1 METCDLLAQL
11 GTTVVILVLWGT
23 KTIARV
29 AVLLIN
35 PSFAQ
40 DNLEISNC
48 PDDFELAPAG
58 HVIKVTDEMPSWPGC
73 EKVEFLAYR
82 EDCTYAEVEK
92 FVKKNLVY
100 PENAKE
106 MGLEGEVWIRFVVQ
120 QNGCLSNI
128 SISKTLGGHT
138 GWTAQKLVRSMPY
151 WNPGYK
157 TGFFF
162 PVEVSIP
169 ILFAL
174 NK

>member
-1 METCDLLAQL
+1 MVKKRRSTIILILTLLL
-11 GTTVVILVLWGT
+11 TL
-23 KTIARV
+23 
-29 AVLLIN
+29 

-40 DNLEISNC
+40 DDLELSNC
-48 PDDFELAPAG
+48 PEGYELAPAR

-82 EDCTYAEVEK
+82 ADCTYEEVAK
-92 FVKKNLVY
+92 FVNENLVI
-100 PENAKE
+100 PESAKE

-120 QNGCLSNI
+120 ENGCMSNI

-157 TGFFF
+157 TGYFF
-162 PVEVSIP
+162 PVQVSIP
-169 ILFAL
+169 ILFEL

>member
-1 METCDLLAQL
+1 MVKKRSSIIILILTLLL
-11 GTTVVILVLWGT
+11 TL
-23 KTIARV
+23 
-29 AVLLIN
+29 

-40 DNLEISNC
+40 DDLELSNC
-48 PDDFELAPAG
+48 PEGYELAPAR

-82 EDCTYAEVEK
+82 EDCTYKEVAK
-92 FVKKNLVY
+92 FVNENLVI
-100 PENAKE
+100 PESAKE

-120 QNGCLSNI
+120 ENGCMSNI

-157 TGFFF
+157 TGYFF
-162 PVEVSIP
+162 PVQVSIP
-169 ILFAL
+169 ILFEL